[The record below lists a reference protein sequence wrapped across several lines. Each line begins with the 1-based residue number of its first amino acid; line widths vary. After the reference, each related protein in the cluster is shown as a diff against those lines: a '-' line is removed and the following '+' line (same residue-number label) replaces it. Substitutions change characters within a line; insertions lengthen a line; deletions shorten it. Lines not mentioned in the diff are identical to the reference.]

1 MAKEPAIPGSAQ
13 DDLDRLR
20 MLFLRAN
27 ELDQS
32 VRCKVEVHDAR
43 PGAGWCVTV
52 SAADKRVERKGACAT
67 ELIQALVA
75 ELSRKL
81 LLRWRSDGGALQLCG
96 VALTAFDPP
105 DPEVIE
111 MPSGR
116 ELPAAPHA

>member
-1 MAKEPAIPGSAQ
+1 MAAALAPVPGRAKNA
-13 DDLDRLR
+13 LDRLR
-20 MLFLRAN
+20 TLFLRAN

-52 SAADKRVERKGACAT
+52 SAADRRVERRGSCAT

-75 ELSRKL
+75 ELSRRL

-96 VALTAFDPP
+96 VAL
-105 DPEVIE
+105 
-111 MPSGR
+111 
-116 ELPAAPHA
+116 